1 MTTECTSKFRL
12 NAAIHSTTVIAQSP
26 RLVKWMG
33 ISLLLHASLVIPV
46 FLLRHMPQTPTTQQK
61 LAVELFG
68 MVANRQTEA
77 KQVGK
82 REDENQPKEESRRKI
97 AAQVRHEEKKS
108 VQSLAES
115 PVQVAKAEEYSPPQP
130 VAAPSVPRGEDEQ
143 QKQQTLRN
151 VDPQVTALRKYLAL
165 LGKLVNAKVIY
176 PQEVKQ
182 AGKTGTPV
190 ISFRIGLDGQIEPG
204 TLVLRKSSGDPL
216 MDDNALNAARAA
228 TPLPAPPAAMSV
240 ALDVDFFEGKNR

>member
-1 MTTECTSKFRL
+1 
-12 NAAIHSTTVIAQSP
+12 
-26 RLVKWMG
+26 
-33 ISLLLHASLVIPV
+33 
-46 FLLRHMPQTPTTQQK
+46 
-61 LAVELFG
+61 
-68 MVANRQTEA
+68 
-77 KQVGK
+77 
-82 REDENQPKEESRRKI
+82 
-97 AAQVRHEEKKS
+97 
-108 VQSLAES
+108 
-115 PVQVAKAEEYSPPQP
+115 
-130 VAAPSVPRGEDEQ
+130 
-143 QKQQTLRN
+143 
-151 VDPQVTALRKYLAL
+151 
-165 LGKLVNAKVIY
+165 LVNAKVIY